1 MTDTNFT
8 DRVIDIHESIN
19 TQVYGPLESETPG
32 CAESWETA
40 KLIAD
45 LQLRM
50 EELETPAGL
59 KNSTVPRKCRQRL
72 MRDGKPY
79 SKSGCEA
86 CGDMSP
92 DWRLCEAL
100 LSHESNSP
108 SERAADSSLIS
119 WLQEE
124 VEVSS
129 QAAAAFTTLPSEDYY
144 RTVVRGIA
152 RWLRKESEGHLGSG
166 SYWAKRLE
174 EESERL

>member
-8 DRVIDIHESIN
+8 NRAKALNELIN
-19 TQVYGPLESETPG
+19 TSVYGPLGSETPD

-40 KLIAD
+40 RLIAD

-50 EELETPAGL
+50 EELEAPASL
-59 KNSTVPRKCRQRL
+59 RRPTVPKKCRQRL
-72 MRDGKPY
+72 IRDGKPHP
-79 SKSGCEA
+79 KSGCEA

-100 LSHESNSP
+100 LNHKNNSP
-108 SERAADSSLIS
+108 SERVVDSSLIS

-124 VEVSS
+124 VEY
-129 QAAAAFTTLPSEDYY
+129 LPQDYY
-144 RTVVRGIA
+144 RTAVRGIA
-152 RWLRKESEGHLGSG
+152 KWLQKESEGHLGSG

-174 EESERL
+174 EESER